1 MASSSPFVRVA
12 PVMGTMASLHIHDA
26 APAGVLT
33 VAADRVMEEL
43 ERLEEMFSTFRPSSE
58 ISRIVAGTLNHLDA
72 SAEVIEVLDACTWLE
87 HDSDGAFRARRPDGR
102 LDPAGYVKGWAAE
115 VATAP
120 LTALG
125 LTSWYLAVGGDI
137 QAAGPLPDGTPWRF
151 GISDPR
157 GGGGVVAVVEM
168 VSGAMATSGAAA
180 RGRHLWDGRTGELIE
195 PLASMTV
202 TGPQLRWADALATA
216 AFVMGIDGLSWVAR
230 HDGYHAIAV
239 TTDER
244 LLSSDGAPLMD

>member
-1 MASSSPFVRVA
+1 
-12 PVMGTMASLHIHDA
+12 MASLHIHDPAPDGLLA
-26 APAGVLT
+26 A
-33 VAADRVMEEL
+33 AADAVMDEL

-58 ISRIVAGTLNHLDA
+58 ISRIHAGALHHLDA

-115 VATAP
+115 LATA
-120 LTALG
+120 ALRDAG

-137 QAAGPLPDGTPWRF
+137 QASGPLPDGTPWRF

-157 GGGGVVAVVEM
+157 RAAGRRGGDASGDGVVAVVEM
-168 VSGAMATSGAAA
+168 NSGAMATSGTAA
-180 RGRHLWDGRTGELIE
+180 RGRHLWDGRTGDLTE

-202 TGPQLRWADALATA
+202 IGPQLRWADAFATA
-216 AFVMGIDGLSWVAR
+216 AFVMGVAGLTWVAR
-230 HDGYHAIAV
+230 HEGYHAIAV
-239 TTDER
+239 TMDDR
-244 LLSSDGAPLMD
+244 LLSTDGAPLLD

>member
-1 MASSSPFVRVA
+1 
-12 PVMGTMASLHIHDA
+12 LLA
-26 APAGVLT
+26 A
-33 VAADRVMEEL
+33 AADAVMDEL

-58 ISRIVAGTLNHLDA
+58 ISRIHAGALHHLDA

-115 VATAP
+115 LATA
-120 LTALG
+120 ALRDAG

-137 QAAGPLPDGTPWRF
+137 QASGPLPDGTPWRF

-157 GGGGVVAVVEM
+157 RAAGRRGGDASGDGVVAVVEM
-168 VSGAMATSGAAA
+168 NSGAMATSGTAA
-180 RGRHLWDGRTGELIE
+180 RGRHLWDGRTGDLTE

-202 TGPQLRWADALATA
+202 IGPQLRWADAFATA
-216 AFVMGIDGLSWVAR
+216 AFVMGVAGLTWVAR
-230 HDGYHAIAV
+230 HEGYHAIAV
-239 TTDER
+239 TMDDR
-244 LLSSDGAPLMD
+244 LLSTDGAPLLD